1 MERIR
6 QLLAETLNENLTQI
20 IISNP
25 RKKGASTGDC
35 VSASKIKIRP
45 ILISNKLMFQES
57 RFVGT
62 QVLHANYTKQDMIED
77 ILEKM
82 QVSFGQLELETN
94 LLRATV
100 LVSKKGTVTL
110 KKKQTAKLMRAQ
122 DGLEPGEEQ
131 SSLNMKTLSHNRKKQ
146 YILEEN
152 IPVPFLIDLGVQT
165 KDGKIVKSKYDKF
178 RQINRFLEYIQDVLP
193 ALPKDR
199 KVSILDFGC
208 GKSYLTFAMYYY
220 LKVLNHYDI
229 DIIGLDLKKEVIRKC
244 NELKDNYGYEGLQ
257 FLEGDIRQYNE
268 KEEVDMVVTLH
279 ACDTATDHAIAKAI
293 AWNAKVILSVP
304 CCQHELNAQINCK
317 ELAPVLKYGL
327 LKERM
332 AALFTDGIR
341 ANLMEVY
348 GYDTQVLEFID
359 MSHTPKNILLRG
371 VRNKGIRKKGVT
383 LEEVQGM
390 MDMLHTKQTLMELM
404 R

>member
-6 QLLAETLNENLTQI
+6 QLLSETLNENLKQM

-25 RKKGASTGDC
+25 RKKSSSDGDC
-35 VSASKIKIRP
+35 LSASKIKVRP
-45 ILISNKLMFQES
+45 VMMGEELEFQET

-62 QVLHANYTKQDMIED
+62 QVFHANYNKPELTD
-77 ILEKM
+77 IIMEEM
-82 QVSFGQLELETN
+82 TGSFGQLELETSC
-94 LLRATV
+94 LKATV
-100 LVSKKGTVTL
+100 LVSKKGTVTV
-110 KKKQTAKLMRAQ
+110 KKKQLKNVDSEKTTPELLM
-122 DGLEPGEEQ
+122 
-131 SSLNMKTLSHNRKKQ
+131 HNREKQ
-146 YILEEN
+146 YILKEG

-178 RQINRFLEYIQDVLP
+178 RQINRFLEFIRDVLP
-193 ALPKDR
+193 ALPKER

-229 DIIGLDLKKEVIRKC
+229 DVIGLDLKKDVIRKC
-244 NELKDNYGYEGLQ
+244 NELKDKYGYDGLR
-257 FLEGDIRQYNE
+257 FLEGDIRGYNE

-279 ACDTATDHAIAKAI
+279 ACDTATDYAIAKAI

-304 CCQHELNAQINCK
+304 CCQHELNAQMECK

-332 AALFTDGIR
+332 AALLTDGIR
-341 ANLMEVY
+341 ANLMEIY
-348 GYDTQVLEFID
+348 GYETQVLEFID

-371 VRNKGIRKKGVT
+371 VQSKGFRKKKTSLADV
-383 LEEVQGM
+383 ENM
-390 MDMLHTKQTLMELM
+390 MEMLHTKQTLAELLK
-404 R
+404 

>member
-1 MERIR
+1 MERLKE
-6 QLLAETLNENLTQI
+6 LLKEALNENLKQL

-25 RKKGASTGDC
+25 RKKNTSDGDC
-35 VSASKIKIRP
+35 ILASKIKVRP
-45 ILISNKLMFQES
+45 VLMANGLKFQES
-57 RFVGT
+57 RFVGQ
-62 QVLHANYTKQDMIED
+62 QVFHANYDKPELIDIIIE
-77 ILEKM
+77 EM
-82 QVSFGQLELETN
+82 EVSFGQLELETN
-94 LLRATV
+94 YLRATV
-100 LVSKKGTVTL
+100 LVSKKGTVTI
-110 KKKQTAKLMRAQ
+110 KKKQLQMANQVEKKSKENAEDMQNKQQL
-122 DGLEPGEEQ
+122 
-131 SSLNMKTLSHNRKKQ
+131 LSHNREKQ
-146 YILEEN
+146 YILKEG
-152 IPVPFLIDLGVQT
+152 IPVPFLMDLGVQT

-178 RQINRFLEYIQDVLP
+178 RQINRFLEFIQDVLP

-229 DIIGLDLKKEVIRKC
+229 DIIGLDLKKDVIRKC
-244 NELKDNYGYEGLQ
+244 NELKDKYGYDGLQ
-257 FLEGDIRQYNE
+257 FLEGDIRGYNE

-304 CCQHELNAQINCK
+304 CCQHELNAQIECR

-327 LKERM
+327 LKERI
-332 AALFTDGIR
+332 AALLTDGIR
-341 ANLMEVY
+341 ASLMEIY

-371 VRNKGIRKKGVT
+371 VQSKGMRKKKTSLADV
-383 LEEVQGM
+383 ENM
-390 MDMLHTKQTLMELM
+390 MEMLHTGQTLAELLK
-404 R
+404 

>member
-1 MERIR
+1 MERVR
-6 QLLAETLNENLTQI
+6 QLLEESLNENLKQM

-25 RKKGASTGDC
+25 RKKNSSDGDC

-45 ILISNKLMFQES
+45 VMMADGLMFQES

-62 QVLHANYTKQDMIED
+62 QVFHANSDRSTLTDK
-77 ILEKM
+77 ILQEI
-82 QVSFGQLELETN
+82 QVSFGQLEVETSSH
-94 LLRATV
+94 RATV
-100 LVSKKGTVTL
+100 LVSKKGTVTV
-110 KKKQTAKLMRAQ
+110 KKKQFQKVETEVAQ
-122 DGLEPGEEQ
+122 ENLTTEQ
-131 SSLNMKTLSHNRKKQ
+131 KKQLLSHNREKQ
-146 YILEEN
+146 YILKEG
-152 IPVPFLIDLGVQT
+152 IPVPFLMDLGVQT

-178 RQINRFLEYIQDVLP
+178 RQINRFLEFIQDVLP
-193 ALPKDR
+193 ALPRDR

-229 DIIGLDLKKEVIRKC
+229 DIIGLDLKKDVIRKC
-244 NELKDNYGYEGLQ
+244 NELKDKYGYNGLC

-279 ACDTATDHAIAKAI
+279 ACDTATDYAIAKAI

-304 CCQHELNAQINCK
+304 CCQHELNAQITCE

-332 AALFTDGIR
+332 AALLTDSIR
-341 ANLMEVY
+341 ANLMEAY
-348 GYDTQVLEFID
+348 GYETQVLEFID

-371 VRNKGIRKKGVT
+371 VQSKGFRKRGTT
-383 LEEVQGM
+383 LEEVEKM
-390 MDMLHTKQTLMELM
+390 MDMLHTKQTLAELLK
-404 R
+404 

>member
-1 MERIR
+1 MERLKE
-6 QLLAETLNENLTQI
+6 LLKEALNENLKQL

-25 RKKGASTGDC
+25 RKKNTSDGDC
-35 VSASKIKIRP
+35 ILASKIKVRP
-45 ILISNKLMFQES
+45 VLMANGLKFQES
-57 RFVGT
+57 RFVGQ
-62 QVLHANYTKQDMIED
+62 QVFHANYDKPELIDIIIE
-77 ILEKM
+77 EM
-82 QVSFGQLELETN
+82 EVSFGQLELETN
-94 LLRATV
+94 YLRATV
-100 LVSKKGTVTL
+100 LVSKKGTVTI
-110 KKKQTAKLMRAQ
+110 KKKQLQMANQVERKSKENAEDMQNKQQL
-122 DGLEPGEEQ
+122 
-131 SSLNMKTLSHNRKKQ
+131 LSHNREKQ
-146 YILEEN
+146 YILKEG
-152 IPVPFLIDLGVQT
+152 IPVPFLMDLGVQT

-178 RQINRFLEYIQDVLP
+178 RQINRFLEFIQDVLP

-229 DIIGLDLKKEVIRKC
+229 DIIGLDLKKDVIRKC
-244 NELKDNYGYEGLQ
+244 NELKDKYGYDGLQ
-257 FLEGDIRQYNE
+257 FLEGDIRGYNE

-304 CCQHELNAQINCK
+304 CCQHELNAQIECR

-332 AALFTDGIR
+332 AALLTDGIR
-341 ANLMEVY
+341 ASLMEIY

-371 VRNKGIRKKGVT
+371 VQSKGMRKKKTSLADV
-383 LEEVQGM
+383 ENM
-390 MDMLHTKQTLMELM
+390 MEMLHTGQTLAELLK
-404 R
+404 